1 MGFKIDRSQYIPSI
15 SENNKTSGKR
25 ENNQFEKLFQES
37 IGKKQGIKISSHA
50 QQRIK
55 ERNVILQDDDMTAIS
70 NAMDELET
78 KGARESLM
86 LYKDMAFI
94 ASVSNR
100 TIITALQEKDTDIVT
115 NIDSAV
121 IIK

>member
-1 MGFKIDRSQYIPSI
+1 MGFKIDRGQYIPST
-15 SENNKTSGKR
+15 SVSNKTLDKKGNY
-25 ENNQFEKLFQES
+25 EFEKLLQES
-37 IGKKQGIKISSHA
+37 IGKNKGIKISSHA

-55 ERNVILQDDDMTAIS
+55 ERNIQLQDSDMKAIS
-70 NAMDELET
+70 KAMDELES

-94 ASVSNR
+94 ASVNNR

-121 IIK
+121 IVK